1 MASRYERMLAA
12 THPHRKR
19 KTVETKHVQ
28 SESESE
34 SESEEENDDHVSQ
47 TFPQKRQMSVVRQA
61 GDDLTCGMRT
71 LQNLYGAH
79 IVTREEMDQRARALE
94 MCAYGGQMYDPQ
106 LGYYSVEVLQDIL
119 EHKGKTVQRIAIEKI
134 PAAYYVLTLEQ
145 NPSFVGFIVSIDDGH
160 AKHYVAVRYNS
171 AQQRYRRVDSMP
183 GVRPVDIPPECLFSR
198 RPDGN
203 IYCST
208 NNDKH
213 PVAAVL
219 AVGQGVFLEYKLMHD
234 TWHGSPPGSDL
245 YSGAIR
251 RILQG
256 NLRAVS
262 ARVQE
267 LDTALASHVKR
278 WYDTWPL
285 RVCNEKSSQTRRRN
299 MPDDPCYDF
308 LKTFLLECFVSEEN
322 IIVKRQ
328 CGPPSV
334 DQNSSCSS
342 VEQTAIRCSTVQA
355 LLRELTQMNWLRP
368 GDDFWI
374 SHEDKRQIQDEY
386 GEELNFESIGTF
398 EDYGIDTSVPL
409 VLCTDRNTQL
419 ASVGGFYAFQY
430 KVEGTCIG
438 QQHNAYSVRDQHGTV
453 HVLYKSS
460 IASIDTTG
468 NDTCHGRSKTDT

>member
-19 KTVETKHVQ
+19 KTVEITRV
-28 SESESE
+28 ESESE

-47 TFPQKRQMSVVRQA
+47 TFPQKRQMSIVRQSV
-61 GDDLTCGMRT
+61 GDLTCGMRT

-94 MCAYGGQMYDPQ
+94 TRAYGGQMYDPQ
-106 LGYYSVEVLQDIL
+106 LGYYSVEVLQDML
-119 EHKGKTVQRIAIEKI
+119 EHKGKTVQRIAIDKI
-134 PAAYYVLTLEQ
+134 PAAYYIPTLEQ

-213 PVAAVL
+213 PVAAVV
-219 AVGQGVFLEYKLMHD
+219 AVGQGVFLEYKLLHD
-234 TWHGSPPGSDL
+234 TWHGPPPSSDL

-262 ARVQE
+262 ARVKE
-267 LDTALASHVKR
+267 LDTALASRVKR

-285 RVCNEKSSQTRRRN
+285 RVCNDKSSRTRSRN

-308 LKTFLLECFVSEEN
+308 LKTFLLECFMSEQN

-328 CGPPSV
+328 FGS
-334 DQNSSCSS
+334 
-342 VEQTAIRCSTVQA
+342 EMTQTAIRCSTVQS
-355 LLRELTQMNWLRP
+355 LMRELAQMNWVQP

-386 GEELNFESIGTF
+386 GEELNFESMGTF
-398 EDYGIDTSVPL
+398 GDYGIDTSVPL
-409 VLCTDRNTQL
+409 VLYTDRNTQL

-430 KVEGTCIG
+430 RVEGTCIG